1 MALQLSSRGLFGRTS
16 YRTPGI
22 GDGIEG
28 VPQVAP
34 VAAPE
39 MMQTPGFQRPGT
51 GRMIAGTLG
60 DALQTFAG
68 GRATF
73 APALQ
78 HREQAAMQQAQ
89 YQRETADRYAL
100 WERQKEWERNNPA
113 PSSPYRW
120 ESNDGSLM
128 EVGADGQPRTVY
140 KDPTPKIN
148 WIRADNGD
156 GTFQMVPVG
165 PQGPMTPQTQ
175 QPAAGGILKSL
186 PPGVKPIGG
195 AGSGGSRTFPI
206 R

>member
-1 MALQLSSRGLFGRTS
+1 MGLFGRRPTDGFAARAAMDNPDAGRMMPAAG
-16 YRTPGI
+16 YVPPKRTFLDKLGLLADAFS
-22 GDGIEG
+22 GNDMNRRQLE
-28 VPQVAP
+28 QQD
-34 VAAPE
+34 
-39 MMQTPGFQRPGT
+39 MQAFQMWNMAQRP
-51 GRMIAGTLG
+51 
-60 DALQTFAG
+60 
-68 GRATF
+68 
-73 APALQ
+73 
-78 HREQAAMQQAQ
+78 EQEFQQW
-89 YQRETADRYAL
+89 R
-100 WERQKEWERNNPA
+100 RQEDYRRDNPA